1 MSVGKLTR
9 FGLPFA
15 NVVATGTATNQ
26 VTPGRTLEL
35 LQLKMGGT
43 FTKAMIT
50 LFKLKANG
58 RTLIEASGTEI
69 DKINAYRGVTINAAF
84 LDIPFFDEKMFSQL
98 DRSVSAFDTSN
109 GVANITTEVT
119 IAGATSPTLTP
130 IVVES
135 SAQKDTTGNAAPYS
149 ALVGKILRYP
159 FSIAN
164 GGTLPITV
172 PFGAA
177 SGAIIKRM
185 HVISTG
191 GLQTGATVKQDGMVV
206 HESLKADNDNM
217 QVRSGRVP
225 QALTYTIDFCAD
237 GNIRNALD
245 TRDARSLEWLL
256 TFSAADNG
264 IVLVEY
270 LDALGN
276 L

>member
-15 NVVATGTATNQ
+15 NVVNSGTATNNI
-26 VTPGRTLEL
+26 TPGRTLEL
-35 LQLKMGGT
+35 LQLKLGGT

-58 RTLIEASGTEI
+58 RVLIEATGTEL
-69 DKINAYRGVTINAAF
+69 DKINAYRGVTTNAAF
-84 LDIPFFDEKMFSQL
+84 LDIPFFDEKMLHVL
-98 DRSVSAFDTSN
+98 DRGVSAFDTSN
-109 GVANITTEVT
+109 GVSNITTEVT
-119 IAGATSPTLTP
+119 ISGATSPTLVP

-135 SAQKDTTGNAAPYS
+135 ASQKDSQGNAAPY
-149 ALVGKILRYP
+149 AGLVGKILRYP

-172 PFGAA
+172 PFGKD
-177 SGAIIKRM
+177 SGAIIKRL
-185 HVISTG
+185 HVFTAG
-191 GLQTGATVKQDGMVV
+191 GLMTGATVKQDGMVV
-206 HESLKADNDNM
+206 HESLAADNSNM

-225 QALTYTIDFCAD
+225 QTNVYTIDFVPD

-256 TFSAADNG
+256 TFSAAENG
-264 IVLVEY
+264 TILVEY
-270 LDALGN
+270 LDTLGN

>member
-1 MSVGKLTR
+1 
-9 FGLPFA
+9 
-15 NVVATGTATNQ
+15 
-26 VTPGRTLEL
+26 
-35 LQLKMGGT
+35 
-43 FTKAMIT
+43 MIT

-58 RTLIEASGTEI
+58 RTLIEATGTEL
-69 DKINAYRGVTINAAF
+69 DKINAYRGITTNAAF

-98 DRSVSAFDTSN
+98 DRAVSAFDTSN

-119 IAGATSPTLTP
+119 IAGATSPTLVP

-135 SAQKDTTGNAAPYS
+135 ASQKDQTGQTAPY
-149 ALVGKILRYP
+149 AGLVGKILRYP

-172 PFGAA
+172 PFGAQ
-177 SGAIIKRM
+177 SGAIIKRL
-185 HVISTG
+185 HVFHG
-191 GLQTGATVKQDGMVV
+191 GNMTGATVKQDGMVV
-206 HESLKADNDNM
+206 HESLLAENSNM
-217 QVRSGRVP
+217 QVRSGRTP
-225 QALTYTIDFCAD
+225 QTNVYTIDFVTD

-256 TFSAADNG
+256 EFSAADNG
-264 IVLVEY
+264 TILVEY